1 MTPGLWPDED
11 LIDVRIE
18 NKTTVGNVRAV
29 KRGQGRIGTVDNPI
43 GVMGISF
50 THWILSLRRWILF
63 SGVLWSDLRCDSGPT
78 RTLFRNCARVSLRSN
93 VASVSYFRFPEPP
106 PYWIRSA

>member
-11 LIDVRIE
+11 LVDVRVE

-29 KRGQGRIGTVDNPI
+29 KRGQGWIGTVDNPI

-78 RTLFRNCARVSLRSN
+78 RTLFRFARVSSVHILHLRITFLELSH
-93 VASVSYFRFPEPP
+93 RR
-106 PYWIRSA
+106 IG

>member
-1 MTPGLWPDED
+1 MTTELRPDED
-11 LIDVRIE
+11 LVDVRVE

-29 KRGQGRIGTVDNPI
+29 KRGQGWIGTVDNPI

-78 RTLFRNCARVSLRSN
+78 RTLFRRFGRVRSVQMLHLRITFLELSH
-93 VASVSYFRFPEPP
+93 RR
-106 PYWIRSA
+106 IG